1 MAIGDRLHFGL
12 ILQGMRPDLGAEHS
26 EMIFAQL
33 SRSPGIVLVVGLVVL
48 LTTAPA
54 ASDSC
59 SRPELVW
66 EKWRDHVLA
75 SNPGTDYFELR
86 GDGRDEILWA
96 YRCKRPGSNCPPD
109 QLMVFHCIGNERVL
123 LAFVHQGCVTF
134 AKDILIG
141 EYVRMVRGS
150 QPC

>member
-1 MAIGDRLHFGL
+1 M
-12 ILQGMRPDLGAEHS
+12 IL
-26 EMIFAQL
+26 AQL
-33 SRSPGIVLVVGLVVL
+33 RQLRGIVFVVGLVVL
-48 LTTAPA
+48 MTTAPA
-54 ASDSC
+54 ASDSR
-59 SRPELVW
+59 SGSEFVL

-96 YRCKRPGSNCPPD
+96 YRCKKRSSHRPPD
-109 QLMVFHCIGNERVL
+109 RLMVFLCIGNESVL

-141 EYVRMVRGS
+141 EYVRIVSGS
-150 QPC
+150 